1 MLKENAE
8 VIDSFKK
15 TVISHLEDLLITL
28 PAVIPQTPEDEV
40 IFRDGIR
47 NISKL
52 VYDLKH
58 CESIRELG
66 KYFDIDKILE
76 DYDIESIKHL
86 ESNIS
91 SRANIMLNRIEA
103 MIEND
108 ED

>member
-8 VIDSFKK
+8 VIERFKEI
-15 TVISHLEDLLITL
+15 VISHLEDLLIAL
-28 PAVIPQTPEDEV
+28 PAVIPQTSEDEV
-40 IFRDGIR
+40 IFRDGIK

-66 KYFDIDKILE
+66 KYFDIERILE

-91 SRANIMLNRIEA
+91 SRATTMLNYIDSMVED
-103 MIEND
+103 D
-108 ED
+108 EE